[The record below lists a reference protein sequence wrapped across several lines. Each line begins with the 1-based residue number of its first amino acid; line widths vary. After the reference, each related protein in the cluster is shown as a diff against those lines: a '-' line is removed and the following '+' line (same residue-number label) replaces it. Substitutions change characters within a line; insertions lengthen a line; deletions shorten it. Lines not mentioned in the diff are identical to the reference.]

1 MTARDGLVEQVRSAL
16 RGVIDPELGYSI
28 VDLGFIY
35 ELSAVDGAVRI
46 VMTATT
52 PGCPA
57 VAFLRQGV
65 ETAAYA
71 VPDVESVDV
80 TFTFEPPWKPSM
92 MTSEAKSALGFAEV
106 H

>member
-1 MTARDGLVEQVRSAL
+1 MTARAGLTERVRDAL
-16 RGVIDPELGYSI
+16 RSVIDPELGHSV

-35 ELSAVDGAVRI
+35 ELSADEGAVRI

-65 ETAAYA
+65 ENAALA
-71 VPDVESVDV
+71 VPDVASVDV
-80 TFTFEPPWKPSM
+80 VFTFKPPWTPSM
-92 MTSEAKSALGFAEV
+92 MTSAAKSALGFAEV

>member
-1 MTARDGLVEQVRSAL
+1 MKAREDLVEQVRAAL
-16 RGVIDPELGYSI
+16 RGVIDPELGYSV
-28 VDLGFIY
+28 VDLGLIY
-35 ELSAVDGAVRI
+35 ELSADEGRVRI

-57 VAFLRQGV
+57 TGFLRQGV
-65 ETAAYA
+65 ESSALA

-80 TFTFEPPWKPSM
+80 TFTFKPRWTPSM